1 LLRHDDR
8 DNCVARDTL
17 GSGGHHISTA
27 ANANRAETASSSSSP
42 SSTPE
47 TVHTPTAWDWAL
59 VAGPGTIWGT
69 SFLFIAEGLHAVAP
83 NGVTFLRILIGF
95 LTLSLVP
102 GVRKPIAKADRLG
115 VVRLGIVWV
124 AFPLSM
130 FPFAEQHVSSALTG
144 MLNGATPL
152 FAAIV
157 ASVFARKAPERAVV
171 IGLAVGLSGA
181 VLIALPSLN
190 EGSNSLFGVMLILA
204 ALVSY
209 GFAINFA
216 RPLQQ
221 RNGALPVVWRALG
234 VGMIL
239 TAPLGVPEVLRAQ
252 WSLWPALSLLGLGAL
267 GTGLAF
273 VLMATAA
280 GRVGAARAA
289 GTVFITPVVALLLG
303 VTLRNEHVA
312 TLSVAGCVV
321 CLAGAWIMGAPSRRA
336 AR

>member
-1 LLRHDDR
+1 VIRS
-8 DNCVARDTL
+8 NAG
-17 GSGGHHISTA
+17 GSDISTA
-27 ANANRAETASSSSSP
+27 VKANPAETASPTSSP
-42 SSTPE
+42 STPE
-47 TVHTPTAWDWAL
+47 TVHAPTAWDWAL

-83 NGVTFLRILIGF
+83 NGVTFLRVLIGF

-102 GVRKPIAKADRLG
+102 GVRKPIARADRLG

-144 MLNGATPL
+144 MLNAATPL

-157 ASVFARKAPERAVV
+157 ASAFARKAPERAVV
-171 IGLAVGLSGA
+171 IGLGVGLSGA
-181 VLIALPSLN
+181 VLIALPSLS

-234 VGMIL
+234 VGVIL
-239 TAPLGVPEVLRAQ
+239 LAPLGIPDVLRAQ
-252 WSLWPALSLLGLGAL
+252 WSPKPAVSLFCLGAF
-267 GTGLAF
+267 GTGVAF

-303 VTLRNEHVA
+303 VTLRDEHVA
-312 TLSVAGCVV
+312 TLSIAGCIV
-321 CLAGAWIMGAPSRRA
+321 CLAGAWIMGAPNRRSSR
-336 AR
+336 

>member
-1 LLRHDDR
+1 VIRS
-8 DNCVARDTL
+8 NA
-17 GSGGHHISTA
+17 GGHDISTA
-27 ANANRAETASSSSSP
+27 VNTTRAGTASSSP
-42 SSTPE
+42 ASSTQE
-47 TVHTPTAWDWAL
+47 NVHTPTAWDWAL

-102 GVRKPIAKADRLG
+102 GVRKPIARADRLG
-115 VVRLGIVWV
+115 VVRLGIVWI

-157 ASVFARKAPERAVV
+157 ASLFARKAPERAVLV
-171 IGLAVGLSGA
+171 GLAVGLTGA
-181 VLIALPSLN
+181 VLIAVPTLN

-234 VGMIL
+234 VGVIL
-239 TAPLGVPEVLRAQ
+239 TAPLGAPEVLRAH

-289 GTVFITPVVALLLG
+289 GTVFITPVVALFLG
-303 VTLRNEHVA
+303 VWLRNEHVA
-312 TLSVAGCVV
+312 TLSVAGCIV

-336 AR
+336 SR